1 MSYQLDDAE
10 QVKNT
15 SIDDRVVNDQDD
27 DNFADPSR
35 EQFLFCNLLYFTLHK
50 IHYTNLMYDNYTTF
64 FFNLIIQ

>member
-35 EQFLFCNLLYFTLHK
+35 EQFLFCNLLFFTLHK
-50 IHYTNLMYDNYTTF
+50 IHYTNIIRDRNSVTYF
-64 FFNLIIQ
+64 KLIIY